1 MQKRNTKTNKKSK
14 VEIFRFNVFSLSL
27 FSLLSL
33 FDRRERD
40 QLGFGVLRFLYLFL
54 PVTAI

>member
-1 MQKRNTKTNKKSK
+1 MQKRNTKTNEKSK

-33 FDRRERD
+33 FDRRERE
-40 QLGFGVLRFLYLFL
+40 
-54 PVTAI
+54 